1 MSKLVP
7 EQPLV
12 ISPTLAATIGL
23 GEAVMLQVLAELI
36 RHRGQQR
43 HSDSGLR
50 WLCLEERELPRLF
63 PFWGIKESLEY
74 RQSLQ
79 NLGVLKLEHI
89 VDAQSVWIAID
100 DGGEAIAQAK
110 PLPTETTDTPKVKSP
125 CRQ

>member
-63 PFWGIKESLEY
+63 PFWSMKESLEY
-74 RQSLQ
+74 QQSLHS
-79 NLGVLKLEHI
+79 LGVLKLEH
-89 VDAQSVWIAID
+89 VSDAH
-100 DGGEAIAQAK
+100 
-110 PLPTETTDTPKVKSP
+110 
-125 CRQ
+125 

>member
-1 MSKLVP
+1 
-7 EQPLV
+7 
-12 ISPTLAATIGL
+12 
-23 GEAVMLQVLAELI
+23 MLQVLAELI

-110 PLPTETTDTPKVKSP
+110 PLPTRDY
-125 CRQ
+125 